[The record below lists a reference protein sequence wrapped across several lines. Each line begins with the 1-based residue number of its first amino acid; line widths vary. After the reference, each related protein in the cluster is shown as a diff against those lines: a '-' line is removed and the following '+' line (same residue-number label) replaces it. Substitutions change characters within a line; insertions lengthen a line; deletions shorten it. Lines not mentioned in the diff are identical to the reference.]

1 MFQSPRRGSAAFL
14 NESIVRDIITGR
26 YLEPVIGRLNKG
38 TTWNLRGVASD
49 RGDECI
55 MRAIVF
61 RLGRWRLTEQEEIGW
76 CPRET
81 HWTFLAIVWRENSST
96 YPSKCQG
103 HHEREVRSEHH

>member
-26 YLEPVIGRLNKG
+26 YLEPVVGRLNKG

-76 CPRET
+76 CPRDALDI
-81 HWTFLAIVWRENSST
+81 F
-96 YPSKCQG
+96 G
-103 HHEREVRSEHH
+103 HRSERKQQHLPVQVSGSS